1 MPQITLVESGCLAA
15 DNDSGILVRVHAQ
28 PRAAKNA
35 FAGIHDGALK
45 LRVTAPPV
53 DGKAN
58 ILIAQVLA
66 KMFRVPK
73 TAVSLVSG
81 PQSKHKRFRV
91 AGVTLPEALEILADS
106 VI

>member
-1 MPQITLVESGCLAA
+1 M
-15 DNDSGILVRVHAQ
+15 RVHAQ
-28 PRAAKNA
+28 PRASRNV

-45 LRVTAPPV
+45 FRVTAPPV

-58 ILIAQVLA
+58 ALIAEVLA

-91 AGVTLPEALEILADS
+91 AGIALPAALEILD
-106 VI
+106 VTGI